1 TLACLVYTAGQL
13 YAANAS
19 RNPFVMTTA
28 VNLVDIVATIIALP
42 LADRWGRR
50 PTMMTAYTCAAF
62 AYVFAVAVPKGS
74 TVVETLV
81 FMAARV
87 SLTMAY
93 NVGYLYAAEVYPT
106 AARSQALSMRQ
117 AFGSVG
123 KFFSSQVTQL
133 ASYGR
138 PIPLVLMGGM
148 SFLLAALTFPMPETL
163 HQRLPETL
171 DDGERFVHGQYTCCV
186 AEKPSDAQPTAR
198 ARSLSVISA
207 ASAVSVSPD

>member
-1 TLACLVYTAGQL
+1 MLSGSDLCTTTQ
-13 YAANAS
+13 AA
-19 RNPFVMTTA
+19 
-28 VNLVDIVATIIALP
+28 
-42 LADRWGRR
+42 
-50 PTMMTAYTCAAF
+50 
-62 AYVFAVAVPKGS
+62 
-74 TVVETLV
+74 
-81 FMAARV
+81 
-87 SLTMAY
+87 
-93 NVGYLYAAEVYPT
+93 
-106 AARSQALSMRQ
+106 
-117 AFGSVG
+117 
-123 KFFSSQVTQL
+123 
-133 ASYGR
+133 YGR